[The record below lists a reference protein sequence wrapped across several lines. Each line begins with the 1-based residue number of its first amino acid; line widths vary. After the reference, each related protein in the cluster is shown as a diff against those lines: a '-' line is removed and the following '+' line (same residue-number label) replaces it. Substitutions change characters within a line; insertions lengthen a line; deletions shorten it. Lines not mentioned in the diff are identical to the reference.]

1 MVKVS
6 EGLRTLLKT
15 LYMSLGN
22 ILNTSSLLMLILFTF
37 CVAGMSLF
45 GEVAHGD
52 AIGRHANFEGFYL
65 ALMTLFTAS
74 TGDSWNGIM
83 HDCSSDQGLIGIF
96 FWLFFCL
103 VTSLIFMNV
112 FIAVIGESFD
122 EN

>member
-1 MVKVS
+1 
-6 EGLRTLLKT
+6 
-15 LYMSLGN
+15 
-22 ILNTSSLLMLILFTF
+22 MLILFTF